1 MQLLKSMTT
10 LKTITKKKC
19 FKVLFKNRYALRLFA
34 YLRDIVLW
42 LNSQWKLGD
51 CCIWKINGKACR
63 WIKFEAAK
71 CPQFF
76 PFFLLFLQRQNRF
89 ETKRARST
97 RGLGWGLRAKLAR
110 RILRWHPGSHV
121 ISNRAF
127 HDRVQI
133 RENRGLWTAYDKIKT
148 NSHSSCHLTDS
159 LNILFLES
167 AVLVVHT
174 YGVERHFC
182 CVHTFPAHTLLI
194 YNKIWDVLNWVR
206 ICPINDKV

>member
-97 RGLGWGLRAKLAR
+97 RGLGWGLRAKRAR
-110 RILRWHPGSHV
+110 RILRWHPVLMWLVTARSTIEYKYEKIEGYEQPTTKSK
-121 ISNRAF
+121 
-127 HDRVQI
+127 QI
-133 RENRGLWTAYDKIKT
+133 PT
-148 NSHSSCHLTDS
+148 
-159 LNILFLES
+159 
-167 AVLVVHT
+167 VH
-174 YGVERHFC
+174 
-182 CVHTFPAHTLLI
+182 AI
-194 YNKIWDVLNWVR
+194 
-206 ICPINDKV
+206 